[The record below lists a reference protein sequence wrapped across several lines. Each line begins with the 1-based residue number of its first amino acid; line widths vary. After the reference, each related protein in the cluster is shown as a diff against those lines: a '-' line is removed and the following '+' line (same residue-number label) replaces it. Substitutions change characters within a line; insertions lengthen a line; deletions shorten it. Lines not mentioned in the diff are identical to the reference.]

1 MFDESFYRIDS
12 GEIFHKSSCMWHE
25 RTTVD
30 FLASMLVNFGYTKTD
45 NYRIWKRGYQTV
57 VVCFADDYSVCRQSW
72 SLPPEQWFDQ
82 HTVIITDNYVNFPT
96 QYQVKQVPESYF
108 GVFNYKPDGQVWSP
122 TYRFNFPINR
132 LDSQRLLILLELL
145 TQTEIDQDLVNFN
158 CFDAARANHSLDEIK
173 TNFMKTWNQ
182 LVTVQEKYK
191 TLIPELTNNVP
202 IRNHALTIE
211 QAHVSAWVNI
221 VVETYAGDHTI
232 AFSEKIFRALVS
244 PAPWTVYS
252 AFGAVNYLK
261 QLGFDVLDDIVDHTY
276 NLITQDDTP
285 HGIKKVETFISSNIR
300 LYQELQKLNFEQ
312 VKKRCQQAAIHNQQ
326 RLAELQQQ
334 WPADFAQWLLDVL
347 PELKTGK

>member
-1 MFDESFYRIDS
+1 
-12 GEIFHKSSCMWHE
+12 
-25 RTTVD
+25 
-30 FLASMLVNFGYTKTD
+30 
-45 NYRIWKRGYQTV
+45 
-57 VVCFADDYSVCRQSW
+57 
-72 SLPPEQWFDQ
+72 
-82 HTVIITDNYVNFPT
+82 
-96 QYQVKQVPESYF
+96 
-108 GVFNYKPDGQVWSP
+108 
-122 TYRFNFPINR
+122 
-132 LDSQRLLILLELL
+132 
-145 TQTEIDQDLVNFN
+145 
-158 CFDAARANHSLDEIK
+158 
-173 TNFMKTWNQ
+173 
-182 LVTVQEKYK
+182 
-191 TLIPELTNNVP
+191 
-202 IRNHALTIE
+202 
-211 QAHVSAWVNI
+211 